1 MSFGRENGEYTEEQI
16 IGLIHRDYQGKKIFM
31 LAPLVRTR
39 KGHYKELFEQVRK
52 KGYLYVRVDGE
63 VREIVHGMK
72 LDRYKNHD
80 IEVVIDKLVV
90 SEKDDKRLK
99 QSVATAMQQG
109 EGLIMIYDADTREV
123 RHYSK
128 RLMCPVTGLSYK
140 EPAPHNFRLTL
151 RRELAP
157 VVRGWGM

>member
-1 MSFGRENGEYTEEQI
+1 M
-16 IGLIHRDYQGKKIFM
+16 
-31 LAPLVRTR
+31 
-39 KGHYKELFEQVRK
+39 
-52 KGYLYVRVDGE
+52 
-63 VREIVHGMK
+63 
-72 LDRYKNHD
+72 
-80 IEVVIDKLVV
+80 IDKLVV

>member
-1 MSFGRENGEYTEEQI
+1 
-16 IGLIHRDYQGKKIFM
+16 
-31 LAPLVRTR
+31 
-39 KGHYKELFEQVRK
+39 
-52 KGYLYVRVDGE
+52 
-63 VREIVHGMK
+63 
-72 LDRYKNHD
+72 
-80 IEVVIDKLVV
+80 
-90 SEKDDKRLK
+90 
-99 QSVATAMQQG
+99 
-109 EGLIMIYDADTREV
+109 MIYDADTREV

>member
-1 MSFGRENGEYTEEQI
+1 
-16 IGLIHRDYQGKKIFM
+16 
-31 LAPLVRTR
+31 
-39 KGHYKELFEQVRK
+39 
-52 KGYLYVRVDGE
+52 
-63 VREIVHGMK
+63 MK

-140 EPAPHNFRLTL
+140 DPALIISRLTL
-151 RRELAP
+151 RREPAP
-157 VVRGWGM
+157 VVSGWGM